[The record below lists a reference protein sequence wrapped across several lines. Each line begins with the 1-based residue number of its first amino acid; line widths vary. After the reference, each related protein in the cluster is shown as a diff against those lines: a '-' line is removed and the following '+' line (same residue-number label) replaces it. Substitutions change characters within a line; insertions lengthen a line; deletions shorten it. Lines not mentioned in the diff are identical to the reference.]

1 VVELLYCIYHERV
14 YDSTEHAWIPFR
26 RGDVG
31 LVLTL
36 YARRGH
42 VHIRHHICDVCI
54 QVSLRCWGR
63 QLASSWARVACARPS
78 NPAVP
83 EDER

>member
-1 VVELLYCIYHERV
+1 MVELLYCIYHERV

-26 RGDVG
+26 RGDVS

-36 YARRGH
+36 YPRRGN

-54 QVSLRCWGR
+54 RVSLRCWGR

-83 EDER
+83 EDEK